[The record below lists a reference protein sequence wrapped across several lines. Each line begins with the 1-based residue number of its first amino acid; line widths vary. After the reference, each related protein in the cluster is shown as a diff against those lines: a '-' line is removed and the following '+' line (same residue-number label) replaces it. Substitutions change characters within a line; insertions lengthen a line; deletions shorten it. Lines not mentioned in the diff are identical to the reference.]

1 MRLLAI
7 ATLVVLLVGVLP
19 HGGPSAGIA
28 WDLLVAAGYM
38 GLVLLAFLGWDTE
51 APISAPR
58 LRLHRNLAL
67 LATALVAAHAIGLLL
82 VDPILI
88 EYLLPTAPVY
98 MLVGLLAG
106 IGLLIVTTSSL
117 PGLRAAV
124 YGGFPRFRRWHRL
137 LFGVVL
143 GAGVWHALGT
153 RFTLVQAWQ
162 MGAIGVLTGIAPI
175 IAYLARRADQ
185 PLTLSPPRAG
195 VDAAAAQTGVAVL
208 LAIVF
213 CLVWAGAKWSLCD
226 TC

>member
-7 ATLVVLLVGVLP
+7 ASLVVLLVGLLP
-19 HGGPSAGIA
+19 DGGPSGGIA

-38 GLVLLAFLGWDTE
+38 GLVLLAFLGWE
-51 APISAPR
+51 SEVPASRPR

-67 LATALVAAHAIGLLL
+67 LATVLVVAHAIGFVLA
-82 VDPILI
+82 DPILI
-88 EYLLPTAPVY
+88 EYLLPTAPLY
-98 MLVGLLAG
+98 MLVGVVAG

-117 PGLRAAV
+117 PGPRSAV

-143 GAGVWHALGT
+143 GGAVWHTLGT
-153 RFTLVQAWQ
+153 RFTLAEDWQ
-162 MGAIGVLTGIAPI
+162 IGAIGVLTGIAPI
-175 IAYLARRADQ
+175 VAYLARRADR
-185 PLTLSPPRAG
+185 PVTLTRPPAG
-195 VDAAAAQTGVAVL
+195 VAAADAQTGVAVL

-213 CLVWAGAKWSLCD
+213 CLAWVAAKWSLCD